1 MELTNKHIAIIGAGN
16 LGLAITDGLLSSG
29 LLDKNQLTIT
39 RRKLDGL
46 QEYESKEIAISND
59 NVSAA
64 KVADIIILA
73 VQPHQLA
80 QVAEEISPVITDKIV
95 VSTITGVKLPELV
108 AYFGDNNTVVRAMP
122 NTALAVKQSMTC
134 ISVTD
139 QSNGGA
145 ALVEQIFNVLGK
157 TIIIDDELMQAATV
171 LGASGIAFW
180 MRLIRATTQGGIQ
193 MGFDAP
199 EAKKIAVQTCLG
211 AASILNGDAKAHPES
226 EIDKVTTPK
235 GCTISGLNEME
246 HMGLSS
252 ALIHGLIE
260 SYKKINEL

>member
-1 MELTNKHIAIIGAGN
+1 MKLKQKNITIIGAGN
-16 LGLAITDGLLSSG
+16 LGLAITDGLLASG
-29 LLDKNQLTIT
+29 LLKENSLTIT
-39 RRKLDGL
+39 RRKLEGI
-46 QEYESKEIAISND
+46 ESYQKQGITVTSENISA
-59 NVSAA
+59 VES
-64 KVADIIILA
+64 ADIVILA
-73 VQPHQLA
+73 VQPHQLPQIA
-80 QVAEEISPVITDKIV
+80 AEIETVAMHKVI
-95 VSTITGVKLPELV
+95 VSTITGVKLKQLEG
-108 AYFGDNNTVVRAMP
+108 YFGKENIVVRAMP

-134 ISVTD
+134 MSVTKR
-139 QSNGGA
+139 GEEA
-145 ALVEQIFNVLGK
+145 RMVEQIFAVLGK
-157 TIIIDDELMQAATV
+157 TIVIDDELMQAATV

-199 EAKKIAVQTCLG
+199 EAQEIAVQTCLG
-211 AASILNGDAKAHPES
+211 AASILNYDKTAHPES

-260 SYKKINEL
+260 SYKKINEI

>member
-16 LGLAITDGLLSSG
+16 LGLAITDGLISSG
-29 LLDKNQLTIT
+29 LLEENQLTIT
-39 RRKLDGL
+39 RRKLEGL
-46 QEYESKEIAISND
+46 KDYENKGIRITND
-59 NVSAA
+59 NVVAVKS
-64 KVADIIILA
+64 ADIVILA

-80 QVAEEISPVITDKIV
+80 QLVEEIIVEADKKII
-95 VSTITGVKLPELV
+95 VSTITGVKLPQLV
-108 AYFGDNNTVVRAMP
+108 EYFGNDNTVVRAMP

-139 QSNGGA
+139 RSNGGVS
-145 ALVEQIFNVLGK
+145 LVEQIFSVLGK

-199 EAKKIAVQTCLG
+199 EAKQIAVQTCLG
-211 AASILNGDAKAHPES
+211 AASILIGDEKAHPES

>member
-1 MELTNKHIAIIGAGN
+1 MELKNKQITIVGAGN

-29 LLDKNQLTIT
+29 LLQYNSLTIT
-39 RRKLDGL
+39 RRKLEGIHH
-46 QEYESKEIAISND
+46 YEEKGIKVTKD
-59 NVSAA
+59 NTTASGQ
-64 KVADIIILA
+64 ADIIILA

-80 QVAEEISPVITDKIV
+80 TVAAEISPVINNKIV
-95 VSTITGVKLPELV
+95 ISTITGVKLPQLIE
-108 AYFGDNNTVVRAMP
+108 YFGNNNTVVRAMP

-139 QSNGGA
+139 KTNGGA
-145 ALVEQIFNVLGK
+145 ALVEQIFAVLGK
-157 TIIIDDELMQAATV
+157 TIIIEDELMQAATV

-199 EAKKIAVQTCLG
+199 EAKQIAVQTCLG
-211 AASILNGDAKAHPES
+211 AASILNHDDFAHPES

-246 HMGLSS
+246 HKGLSS
-252 ALIHGLIE
+252 ALIQGLIE

>member
-1 MELTNKHIAIIGAGN
+1 MELTNKQITIIGAGN

-29 LLDKNQLTIT
+29 LLENNKLTIT
-39 RRKLDGL
+39 RRKLEGIAH
-46 QEYESKEIAISND
+46 YEKQGINVTHDNIA
-59 NVSAA
+59 AA
-64 KVADIIILA
+64 RQADIIILA

-80 QVAEEISPVITDKIV
+80 QVSEEIGPVVVDKIV
-95 VSTITGVKLPELV
+95 VSTITGVKLPQLV
-108 AYFGDNNTVVRAMP
+108 EYFSNNNTVVRAMP

-134 ISVTD
+134 MSVTD
-139 QSNGGA
+139 NSNGGA
-145 ALVEQIFNVLGK
+145 ALVEQIFSVLGK
-157 TIIIDDELMQAATV
+157 TIQIDDELMQAATV

-199 EAKKIAVQTCLG
+199 EAKQIAVQTCLG
-211 AASILNGDAKAHPES
+211 AASILNSDDYAHPES

-235 GCTISGLNEME
+235 GCTIAGLNEME
-246 HMGLSS
+246 HKGLSS
-252 ALIHGLIE
+252 ALIQGLIE